1 MFLGIA
7 EALEAITALVKG
19 GLGPLGNGLNFTL
32 DFAIDFG
39 IQIAA
44 TVILFIVVI
53 IFFWKPI
60 TKILEQR
67 REAIDKELEDAKT
80 AKEDAIKVKEE
91 LDLELENARKQVKE
105 MLDQAEK
112 EANIRRDTI
121 INDAKAEA
129 KARLE
134 SLQNELELE
143 KKNMEKDIKNQII
156 DIAFLA
162 AEKIVAKE
170 IDQEKYLS
178 VVDSIL
184 QGGLD

>member
-7 EALEAITALVKG
+7 DALESITALVKG
-19 GLGPLGNGLNFTL
+19 SLGPLGNGLNFTL

-44 TVILFIVVI
+44 TVILFIVVFV
-53 IFFWKPI
+53 FFWKPI
-60 TKILEQR
+60 TKILEKR
-67 REAIDKELEDAKT
+67 RDAIDKELDDARV
-80 AKEDAIKVKEE
+80 AKENAIQTQKE
-91 LDLELENARKQVKE
+91 LDQELNDARLKVKE
-105 MLDQAEK
+105 MLETAEK
-112 EANIRRDTI
+112 EANMRKEEI

-129 KARLE
+129 KMRMENLE
-134 SLQNELELE
+134 HELELE
-143 KKNMEKDIKNQII
+143 KKNMEKDIKKEIV

-184 QGGLD
+184 EGGQD

>member
-7 EALEAITALVKG
+7 EALESITALVKG

-44 TVILFIVVI
+44 TAILFIVVI

-60 TKILEQR
+60 TKILEKR
-67 REAIDKELEDAKT
+67 RDAIDKELDDAKE
-80 AKEDAIKVKEE
+80 AKENAIKVKDE
-91 LDLELENARKQVKE
+91 LDLELENARKQIKE
-105 MLDQAEK
+105 MLDEAEK
-112 EANIRRDTI
+112 EANAKRQTI

-129 KARLE
+129 KSRLE
-134 SLQNELELE
+134 NLEHELELE
-143 KKNMEKDIKNQII
+143 KKNMEKDIKNQIV

-162 AEKIVAKE
+162 AEKIVARE

-178 VVDSIL
+178 LVDSII
-184 QGGLD
+184 QGGQD

>member
-7 EALEAITALVKG
+7 EALDSITALVKG
-19 GLGPLGNGLNFTL
+19 ALGPLGNGLNFTL

-39 IQIAA
+39 IQIVS
-44 TVILFIVVI
+44 TIILFVVVI

-60 TKILEQR
+60 TKILEKR
-67 REAIDKELEDAKT
+67 REAIDKELEDAKE
-80 AKEDAIKVKEE
+80 AKKDVIRVRAE
-91 LDLELENARKQVKE
+91 LDKELEDARKQVKE
-105 MLDQAEK
+105 MLDNAEK

-121 INDAKAEA
+121 INEAKAEA
-129 KARLE
+129 KSRLE
-134 SLQNELELE
+134 NLENELELE
-143 KKNMEKDIKNQII
+143 KKNMEKDIKKQIV

-184 QGGLD
+184 QGGQD